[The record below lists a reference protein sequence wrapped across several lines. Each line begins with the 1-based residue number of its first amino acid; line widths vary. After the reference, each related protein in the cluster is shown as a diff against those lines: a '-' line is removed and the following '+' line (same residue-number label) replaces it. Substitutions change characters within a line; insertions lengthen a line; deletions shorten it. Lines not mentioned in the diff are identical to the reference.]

1 LTRMAALAHGPMHLG
16 SAVPVEGDAQFDDV
30 VIVYYPGVDYF
41 SHLVRS
47 RFFQGIIG
55 DKQLG
60 DTLVV
65 LTVPILSRLGA

>member
-1 LTRMAALAHGPMHLG
+1 M
-16 SAVPVEGDAQFDDV
+16 
-30 VIVYYPGVDYF
+30 VYYPGVRYF
-41 SHLVRS
+41 AELVGS

-65 LTVPILSRLGA
+65 PTPNSFAALVGPALTSC